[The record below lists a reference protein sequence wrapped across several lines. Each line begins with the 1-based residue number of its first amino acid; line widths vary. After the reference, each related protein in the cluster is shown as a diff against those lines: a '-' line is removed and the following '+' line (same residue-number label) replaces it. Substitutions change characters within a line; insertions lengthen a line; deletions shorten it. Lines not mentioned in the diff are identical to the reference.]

1 MKNKKK
7 CIPDDKLDE
16 MVIAMYL
23 NIIEYIPDKNR
34 QEKLMEKVKMV
45 EKRVRLIESIKQE
58 RDIDI
63 VKNAIKKYS
72 VEEIAEFLDMPVSE
86 VQRYLEM

>member
-23 NIIEYIPDKNR
+23 NIIVYIPDKNR
-34 QEKLMEKVKMV
+34 QEKLMEKVKMA

-58 RDIDI
+58 RDIVI

-86 VQRYLEM
+86 VQMYLEM

>member
-23 NIIEYIPDKNR
+23 NIIVYIPDKNR
-34 QEKLMEKVKMV
+34 QEKLMEKVKMA